1 MSNKDNMLSS
11 KELVLEVENIFI
23 QSGFI
28 ISSFLDLKNGFV
40 RFQLSKNGV
49 EYIIN
54 TNIRNVGSAYLP
66 NKPYIMRRQVGK
78 MNLDDIP
85 DNTGRTASM
94 LLAIASVD
102 GERVL
107 ACWNPFY
114 FVGHSTNRSCYV
126 LQNSLETACSNG
138 FYDGVDCKTPVLV
151 CSTKMFEQL
160 LNVYLERNAVD

>member
-66 NKPYIMRRQVGK
+66 
-78 MNLDDIP
+78 IP
-85 DNTGRTASM
+85 FE
-94 LLAIASVD
+94 L
-102 GERVL
+102 
-107 ACWNPFY
+107 
-114 FVGHSTNRSCYV
+114 
-126 LQNSLETACSNG
+126 NS
-138 FYDGVDCKTPVLV
+138 
-151 CSTKMFEQL
+151 FEL
-160 LNVYLERNAVD
+160 